1 MKIDVILDARAS
13 ADDIA
18 SLGRL
23 AERYGLRA
31 VWVSSLLD
39 ARDPFTNFSLLA
51 RSSTS
56 IRMGPIA
63 VNPYEMHPV
72 RIATALLT
80 LNELSRGRAA
90 IVVGGGGE
98 TLEALS
104 IEPVRRVRAVREC
117 VEIIRRAAT
126 GDVVDYPGELYRVR
140 GYHLWWIRAPAPL
153 IYVAA
158 NRPQMLRMAART
170 ADGIM
175 LSDLPPPLVAWAV
188 KLLDDALA
196 ARGRARRDFR
206 ISDFIAW
213 HVYEDRQRAVR
224 EARQWLWLRGLFRRW
239 VLETF
244 LDESDCDLV
253 LSRRA
258 AFQRA
263 FIDKTPV
270 IEGVPERI
278 VDALVDTLT
287 LTGDVGELDRQI
299 EKLKQ
304 FEAAGLT
311 EIALR
316 IYANPADAIRLIG
329 EQVVPAVA

>member
-1 MKIDVILDARAS
+1 MNIDVILDARAL
-13 ADDIA
+13 ADEIA

-23 AERYGLRA
+23 AERYGLRT

-39 ARDPFTNFSLLA
+39 ARDPFTNFSVLA

-80 LNELSRGRAA
+80 LNELSQGRAA

-98 TLEALS
+98 ALEALS

-117 VEIIRRAAT
+117 IEIIRRAAA
-126 GDVVDYPGELYRVR
+126 GDVVDYRGELYRVR
-140 GYHLWWIRAPAPL
+140 GYHLWWVEAAAPL
-153 IYVAA
+153 LYVAA
-158 NRPQMLRMAART
+158 NRPQMLRMAARV

-175 LSDLPPPLVAWAV
+175 LSDLPPSLVTEAV
-188 KLLDDALA
+188 KLVDDTLA
-196 ARGRARRDFR
+196 APGRARHGFR
-206 ISDFIAW
+206 INNFIAW
-213 HVYEDRQRAVR
+213 HVYEDRRRAVR
-224 EARQWLWLRGLFRRW
+224 EACQWLWLRGLFRRW

-258 AFQRA
+258 AFQKA
-263 FIDKTPV
+263 FLDETPV

-278 VDALVDTLT
+278 LEALVEALT
-287 LTGDVGELDRQI
+287 LTGSVSELDRMI
-299 EKLKQ
+299 GRLKQ
-304 FEAAGLT
+304 FQSAGLT

-329 EQVVPAVA
+329 ERIVPAVA